1 MGHHGTSLLSLT
13 FPDFIMLY
21 DADFEYPMTH
31 PFCATSRRGII
42 PGSAKHAPR
51 RHPTVIKKK
60 KRATIGSN
68 GWTSLKDL
76 KKPKPSKPMQCP
88 LMQYWIPLAS
98 LAMLKVHIW
107 KNMFFLVSFCLKH
120 WVLCFRAIHLG
131 GKSEAKSIQQLGF
144 SELIPYYPTRY
155 PGTWYLHMEQH
166 QVEPRSTPVV
176 RQSQAKIKTARY

>member
-1 MGHHGTSLLSLT
+1 MNIMGHHGTSLLSLT

-31 PFCATSRRGII
+31 PFFATSRRGII

-68 GWTSLKDL
+68 GWTSLKDF
-76 KKPKPSKPMQCP
+76 KKTKDIQTDIMPLDAILDTTCP
-88 LMQYWIPLAS
+88 

-107 KNMFFLVSFCLKH
+107 KNIIFILVSFCLKH
-120 WVLCFRAIHLG
+120 WVLYASISNSSRWQVWSKINTTAWFFRVDTVLPNKVPGYLVPPHGTAPG
-131 GKSEAKSIQQLGF
+131 GAKEHS
-144 SELIPYYPTRY
+144 S
-155 PGTWYLHMEQH
+155 
-166 QVEPRSTPVV
+166 SK
-176 RQSQAKIKTARY
+176 AKRG